1 MLKTLSLMAF
11 VAIGLAGCTT
21 GADRSMVTGS
31 IRPNPSAVVA
41 PTLVSEV
48 APEYAIAYLPNV
60 AGPIAGIRQSSAREK
75 VTQTILYP
83 ASGYGEGENALEVTV
98 TSTEIDSRYYLAPTM
113 RDLQLEMNRK
123 FPGVAMKIVQVPGEN
138 LSGVFGY
145 GIGQSASAGTCIFGW
160 QTVRDASSNDKQ
172 GIARFSAHRYAAKVR
187 LRYCSRT
194 MPEGALV
201 ALMRG
206 LRLRDVNNATMDM
219 LRFAEGSGTALR
231 ATPQA
236 FVAPASAPV
245 TAAAAPAAESR
256 PRPSRRVAETVVED
270 TSDIDIPR
278 APKVLAPKVRSPGDI
293 GVTAEGFEVE
303 VPRPKVAAVTE
314 AAKVPLPKAT
324 AN

>member
-31 IRPNPSAVVA
+31 IRPNSSAVVA

-98 TSTEIDSRYYLAPTM
+98 TSTAIDSRYYLAPTL
-113 RDLQLEMNRK
+113 RDLQIEMNRK

-172 GIARFSAHRYAAKVR
+172 GIARFSAHQYAAKVR

-194 MPEGALV
+194 MPEQALV

-236 FVAPASAPV
+236 FVAPAPV
-245 TAAAAPAAESR
+245 TVAAAPAPESR
-256 PRPSRRVAETVVED
+256 PRPVRRVTETVVED
-270 TSDIDIPR
+270 TSAIDIPR
-278 APKVLAPKVRSPGDI
+278 APKVLAPKVKSPRDI
-293 GVTAEGFEVE
+293 GVTAETSVVE
-303 VPRPKVAAVTE
+303 VPRPRVAAVAE
-314 AAKVPLPKAT
+314 AVKVPLPKAV